1 MKKFFTLAAM
11 LLAVASMA
19 SAQFV
24 TKALVE
30 NEDLEEV
37 PTFDWSKATNFVPI
51 AVSGSV
57 FEAMD
62 QLGIQLDLGVNDL
75 NRHLYVW
82 EGTYAG
88 IDGSGINSF
97 GMDEGHIAL
106 EVTNVNN
113 CGWSGLGF
121 IDDNGVNFS
130 FLDDS
135 YVLHFAIR
143 STDNASHA
151 FGFGKAAF
159 TVGSTAFV
167 DGGKTYKV
175 LGDFPRDGEWYYYDI
190 PYSVLKQ
197 VAPDG
202 IVFPEEKGGI
212 SNYVDNFLW
221 ILSGGVQGV
230 KLEIDN
236 IFFYKDNTIEVEEPS
251 FYLIGSFNAWDQET
265 QVEMTKGEDGKY
277 TITQAMDANAEFK
290 LRNGEGTWI
299 GAASDGNFIVTK
311 EQVEEGAGIT
321 MLVDG
326 GMNLQ
331 IPVAGT
337 WTLTLDPDPMTLVIS
352 GEWVEETPED
362 PDVYILGNVVGDW
375 DPSVG
380 TLMEKF
386 ENGIYDIEI
395 DLVDA
400 YEGYSYFSFTT
411 KLADPESNN
420 PWGDIAPYRFGAVSE
435 GDFLFT
441 PEMDGEPISLT
452 YTNGQAIKA
461 PAGKY
466 VMSLFL
472 NDMQLYMNRSIENLQ
487 GDVNGDETVDG
498 NDLNMLINIILGK
511 EVPTNA
517 ANVDGEGGVDGNDL
531 NALINILLG
540 K

>member
-24 TKALVE
+24 TKALYE
-30 NEDLEEV
+30 NEDLEQI
-37 PTFDWSKATNFVPI
+37 PTFDWSKASNFVPI

-62 QLGIQLDLGVNDL
+62 QLGIQLDLGVNDV

-82 EGTYAG
+82 EGTYVG

-97 GMDEGHIAL
+97 GMEESHIAL
-106 EVTNVNN
+106 EVTSE
-113 CGWSGLGF
+113 GWSGLGF
-121 IDDNGVNFS
+121 IDDNGVDFS

-143 STDNASHA
+143 STDNVSHA

-159 TVGSTAFV
+159 TVGGTAFV

-197 VAPDG
+197 VAPGG

-212 SNYVDNFLW
+212 TNYVDNFLW
-221 ILSGGVQGV
+221 ILSGGVQGT

-236 IFFYKDNTIEVEEPS
+236 IFFYKDNTIEVEEPAY
-251 FYLIGSFNAWDQET
+251 YLIGSFNGWDENNQI
-265 QVEMTKGEDGKY
+265 EMTMGEDGKY
-277 TITQAMDANAEFK
+277 TITQAMDAGAEFK
-290 LRNGEGTWI
+290 LRDGEGNWI
-299 GAASDGNFIVTK
+299 GANSDGNFIVTK
-311 EQVEEGAGIT
+311 EQVENGIPIN

-337 WTLTLDPDPMTLVIS
+337 WTITLDPDPMTLVIS
-352 GEWVEETPED
+352 GEWVEEPAED
-362 PDVYILGNVVGDW
+362 PDVYILGNVVGNW

-380 TLMEKF
+380 TLMEKL
-386 ENGIYDIEI
+386 EDGIYDIEI

-411 KLADPESNN
+411 KLADPESND

-472 NDMQLYMNRSIENLQ
+472 NDMQLYMNRIIENKP
-487 GDVNGDETVDG
+487 GDVDGSGEVDG
-498 NDLNMLINIILGK
+498 NDLNMLINILLGK
-511 EVPTNA
+511 DNDDHGGRE
-517 ANVDGEGGVDGNDL
+517 NVDGQGGVDGNDL

>member
-106 EVTNVNN
+106 EVTSV
-113 CGWSGLGF
+113 GWSGLGF

-159 TVGSTAFV
+159 TVGGTAFV

-202 IVFPEEKGGI
+202 IVFPEDKGGI

-221 ILSGGVQGV
+221 ILSGGVQGT

-236 IFFYKDNTIEVEEPS
+236 IFFYKDNTIEVEEPAY
-251 FYLIGSFNAWDQET
+251 YLIGSFNAWDQET

-290 LRNGEGTWI
+290 LRNGEGAWI
-299 GAASDGNFIVTK
+299 GAESDGNFIVTK
-311 EQVEEGAGIT
+311 EQVEEGTEIS
-321 MLVDG
+321 MIVDG
-326 GMNLQ
+326 GMNVQ
-331 IPVAGT
+331 IPVAGE
-337 WTLTLDPDPMTLVIS
+337 WTLSFDPDNNKLTIS
-352 GEWVEETPED
+352 GEWVEEPV
-362 PDVYILGNVVGDW
+362 DVYILGNVVGDW
-375 DPSVG
+375 DPTVG
-380 TLMEKF
+380 QKMERDDEF
-386 ENGIYDIEI
+386 NFYDAEIEV
-395 DLVDA
+395 VDGF
-400 YEGYSYFSFTT
+400 EGYGFFSFTT
-411 KLADPESNN
+411 KLADPESST
-420 PWGDIAPYRFGAVSE
+420 PWDDIAPYRFGAVSE
-435 GDFLFT
+435 GDFLLT
-441 PEMDGEPISLT
+441 PELDGEPISLT
-452 YTNGQAIKA
+452 YANGQTIKA

-472 NDMQLYMNRSIENLQ
+472 DDMELYMNRINEEKP
-487 GDVNGDETVDG
+487 GDIDGSGNVDG
-498 NDLNMLINIILGK
+498 NDLNILINIILGK
-511 EVPTNA
+511 DDVDNYDGR
-517 ANVDGEGGVDGNDL
+517 ANVDGQGGVDGNDL
-531 NALINILLG
+531 NALINIILG